1 MKNAIVFLITGIV
14 LYAFAPADKNQ
25 QKTESTFEPIAV
37 VELFTSQGCSSC
49 PSADN
54 LFAKTKAANKNSNL
68 FLLAY
73 HVDYWNRLGW
83 KDPFSSKDFSDRQQ
97 EYAAAL
103 NINGVYTPQVVVN
116 GKAEFVGSNETDL
129 QKNITNAL
137 KENTKAKFI
146 DLNVVEKTTDVL
158 KIKYKLEGETEK
170 SKMVFLLISDKETTE
185 IKKGENEGL
194 TLTNENIVTQ
204 INSEKINTNKD
215 GVITIAINKN
225 NTKGQTVV
233 ALIQENETYKIIG
246 AAKLVIKQP

>member
-54 LFAKTKAANKNSNL
+54 LFAKTKEANKNSNL
-68 FLLAY
+68 FLIAY
-73 HVDYWNRLGW
+73 HVDYWNSCW

-129 QKNITNAL
+129 QKNIAAAL

-146 DLNVVEKTTDVL
+146 DLNVVEKTTDAL

-170 SKMVFLLISDKETTE
+170 SKIIFLLIADKEITK

-204 INSEKINTNKD
+204 INSEKVNTNKE
-215 GVITIAINKN
+215 GIITVVINKN
-225 NTKGQTVV
+225 SVKAQTVV